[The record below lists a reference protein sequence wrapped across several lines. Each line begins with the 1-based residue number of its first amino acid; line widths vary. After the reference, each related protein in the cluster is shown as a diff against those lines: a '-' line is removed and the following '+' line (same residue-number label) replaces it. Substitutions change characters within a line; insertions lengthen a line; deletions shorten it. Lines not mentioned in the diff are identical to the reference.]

1 LRDSERVSTSDQQA
15 VPHRFQRFALTNV
28 CEKTQNSTLAH
39 VPRQIEPIAAR
50 AVLTLLLEFSS
61 QMALDESGLSWKR
74 EAGAAPFQ
82 PTVRRT
88 ARLAH
93 LH

>member
-1 LRDSERVSTSDQQA
+1 MTLVELGPGLR
-15 VPHRFQRFALTNV
+15 
-28 CEKTQNSTLAH
+28 
-39 VPRQIEPIAAR
+39 AA
-50 AVLTLLLEFSS
+50 LTLLLEFSS

-74 EAGAAPFQ
+74 KAQRAPFQ